1 MRRVIS
7 FARRSS
13 RWCLAGTSLMPRI
26 SSPRLRTTGGPLSR
40 PGRLAGKCLATEYVL
55 QGGAVKTAA

>member
-13 RWCLAGTSLMPRI
+13 RLCLSGTLSMPKILSRV
-26 SSPRLRTTGGPLSR
+26 RTTGGPRSR
-40 PGRLAGKCLATEYVL
+40 PGRLAAKCLATEYVL
-55 QGGAVKTAA
+55 HGGAVKMVA